1 MVDTH
6 CHLNLG
12 EHFPDPASAIGRA
25 VMAGVERMIV
35 VGIDDETSQIAID
48 LADRFDAV
56 FACVGWHPTSAA
68 KYKDTQLVETLCEH
82 PKAVAIGEIGL
93 DYHWDYSTPE
103 QQLTAINA
111 HWELACRLQMP
122 VVFHC
127 REAYD
132 DLIDWLESR
141 DAYPPTCVL
150 HCFAGDAGH
159 ARRALALRQTE
170 VFFGIDGP
178 ITFKNAGA
186 LREIVRGLP
195 HDRLLLETD
204 APYLTPHPHRGKP
217 NAPAMIPL
225 ICDGLAAALSI
236 SCAEAAAVTT
246 ANAFRAFPRLR

>member
-6 CHLNLG
+6 CHLNLVD
-12 EHFPDPASAIGRA
+12 HFPDPSSTVERA
-25 VMAGVERMIV
+25 VQGGVDRMIV
-35 VGIDDETSQIAID
+35 VGIDDETSQIAVD

-56 FACVGWHPTSAA
+56 YACVGWHPTSAA
-68 KYKDTQLVETLCEH
+68 KYQSIGRIEALCAH
-82 PKAVAIGEIGL
+82 PKVVAIGEIGL

-103 QQLTAINA
+103 QQRVATEA

-141 DAYPPTCVL
+141 DAYPPACVL
-150 HCFAGDAGH
+150 HCFAGDASH
-159 ARRALALRQTE
+159 ARRALALQQTE

-186 LREIVRGLP
+186 LREIVAGLP

-217 NAPAMIPL
+217 NEPAMIPL
-225 ICDGLAAALSI
+225 ICDGLAAALST
-236 SCAEAAAVTT
+236 SNAEAAAVTT